1 MVHVFYS
8 MAAERM
14 KKVTSLL
21 TCAMCYEMYK
31 KPKYLP
37 CHHSYCE
44 ECIAKLIKES
54 KIICPEC
61 RETSTVPPEGVADL
75 PNNFFVNHLM
85 DEVTMKRKV
94 DGEEKATCDM
104 CVEEGSA
111 IVLCPECVMFLCDH
125 CNEFHKRGKDYQNH
139 NVIPLNELQ
148 SKRKE
153 VNLRPKSKPVLCQ
166 EHDLELNFF
175 CETCDQLVCN
185 YCTTNEHNGHVHNSV
200 KKMANK
206 HRKEMEKI
214 MEPVEKMI
222 NDLSA
227 LRQKVTATG
236 EEIGAQTTEV
246 DQQIDLY
253 YEELHQRLQQQREEL
268 KRKLQEMS
276 TQKKKAVLL
285 QLEQLEYTQAQVESV
300 KELNDAVT
308 NGSDKEALFAKKQLH
323 SDIKRVTE
331 CYKKLDTKPVE
342 IAAIEVI
349 PVKKYKE
356 SFPQFCQLFDGR
368 IVPANCEVTGIS
380 LQVVIGN
387 KIDFK
392 VITKNIKNARCPKG
406 GSDVIAQ
413 IQSSRGEVAPVEV
426 KDSNDGS
433 YSASFVT
440 KHVGEVKL
448 SVTIEGQHIKDSP
461 YSVMVYRDYKSI
473 KQPLKVFNDGG
484 NMGKAFAV
492 AFNKDGI
499 WALTC
504 DSHHCVYMFDS
515 HDKLIRT
522 FGCKGSAKG
531 QFRYPY
537 GLAFDID
544 NYLYV
549 SDFENGRVQRFD
561 VSGRYVCEYGK
572 QGRSDGD
579 LDGPLGVVVHS
590 SKVFVADTKNHRVS
604 VFQLNGKFCSIIR
617 LGHLNNPHGVTVTTN
632 NQLLVADH
640 RNNCIFSFALD
651 GTYIGKFGN
660 SQLTE
665 PYGLA
670 TDIHGFVL
678 VTEFG
683 NNCVTVF
690 DQDGAFVY
698 SYGSSGSA
706 HGQFSCPREIAVSPN
721 GSIYVAD
728 YSNRRVQIF

>member
-1 MVHVFYS
+1 

-14 KKVTSLL
+14 KKVTSFL
-21 TCAMCYEMYK
+21 TCAVCYEMYK

-61 RETSTVPPEGVADL
+61 RETSSVPPEGVFDL
-75 PNNFFVNHLM
+75 PNNFFINNLM
-85 DEVTMKRKV
+85 DEVTLKRKV
-94 DGEEKATCDM
+94 DGEEKARCDM

-148 SKRKE
+148 SKKKE

-222 NDLSA
+222 DDLSA

-253 YEELHQRLQQQREEL
+253 YKELHQRLQQQREKL

-276 TQKKKAVLL
+276 TQKKKAVSL
-285 QLEQLEYTQAQVESV
+285 QLEQLEYTQAQLESV

-356 SFPQFCQLFDGR
+356 SFPQFCQLFDGST
-368 IVPANCEVTGIS
+368 VPANCEVMGIP
-380 LQVVIGN
+380 LQIVIGN
-387 KIDFK
+387 KIDLK
-392 VITKNIKNARCPKG
+392 VITKSIKNTRCPKG

-413 IQSSRGEVAPVEV
+413 IQSSRGEVVPVEV
-426 KDSNDGS
+426 KDNDDGS

-461 YSVMVYRDYKSI
+461 YSVMVCRDYKSI
-473 KQPLKVFNDGG
+473 KQPVKVVNDLG
-484 NMGKAFAV
+484 NMGEAFAV
-492 AFNKDGI
+492 ACNKDGI

-522 FGCKGSAKG
+522 FGCEGSAKG

-537 GLAFDID
+537 GLAFDTD

-549 SDFENGRVQRFD
+549 SDYHNGRVQRFD
-561 VSGRYVCEYGK
+561 VSGGYVCEYGK
-572 QGRSDGD
+572 QGKGDGD
-579 LDGPLGVVVHS
+579 LDSPLGVVIHS
-590 SKVFVADTKNHRVS
+590 NKVFIADTRNRRIS
-604 VFQLNGKFCSIIR
+604 VFQLNGQFCSIIG
-617 LGHLNNPHGVTVTTN
+617 LGHLNSPHGVTVTTN
-632 NQLLVADH
+632 NQLLVAD
-640 RNNCIFSFALD
+640 NMKNCIFSFALD

-660 SQLTE
+660 SQLTG

-678 VTEFG
+678 VTESG

-706 HGQFSCPREIAVSPN
+706 HGEFSYPREIAVSPN